1 MIKWRTEK
9 VRPTYVPTFCVGLD
23 GMCRVLLGRCCR
35 LIEDAVSTIYRAFIF
50 RSAVA
55 PPPTHGCWLTVFVA
69 VLRFILCLAHCRPTL
84 TLHFLA
90 VGLHIPHCITF
101 LSQDNVY
108 LLVDAGLPFLH

>member
-55 PPPTHGCWLTVFVA
+55 PPPPQAF
-69 VLRFILCLAHCRPTL
+69 
-84 TLHFLA
+84 
-90 VGLHIPHCITF
+90 
-101 LSQDNVY
+101 
-108 LLVDAGLPFLH
+108 GLPFVVLGPRFLKCYTNFQSQPPFNVVEIGTRFQTL

>member
-55 PPPTHGCWLTVFVA
+55 PPPPPRLWVSRFLSGPQLFSNLFTFLRGAPSEVF
-69 VLRFILCLAHCRPTL
+69 LAAEL
-84 TLHFLA
+84 TLK
-90 VGLHIPHCITF
+90 IY
-101 LSQDNVY
+101 SS
-108 LLVDAGLPFLH
+108 LLLM

>member
-55 PPPTHGCWLTVFVA
+55 PPPRGVCGCTFSLLDSDFLNALIISAATPPGLVRQTSELYSLKSNPLLA
-69 VLRFILCLAHCRPTL
+69 LCFHKKR
-84 TLHFLA
+84 
-90 VGLHIPHCITF
+90 
-101 LSQDNVY
+101 
-108 LLVDAGLPFLH
+108 

>member
-55 PPPTHGCWLTVFVA
+55 PHPHQALGLPRVRGGA
-69 VLRFILCLAHCRPTL
+69 RFFHCLALFCGPP
-84 TLHFLA
+84 HFHLFSCA
-90 VGLHIPHCITF
+90 HELFKVLY
-101 LSQDNVY
+101 Y
-108 LLVDAGLPFLH
+108 LVNDKISCLYTIKLWSG

>member
-55 PPPTHGCWLTVFVA
+55 PPPRVVWGGACLSRGRDFRNA
-69 VLRFILCLAHCRPTL
+69 VTISEAPPPSALLHRDRGYRNAMTFSDETRDGQILKLDR
-84 TLHFLA
+84 
-90 VGLHIPHCITF
+90 G
-101 LSQDNVY
+101 S
-108 LLVDAGLPFLH
+108 

>member
-35 LIEDAVSTIYRAFIF
+35 LIEDAVSTIYRAFTF

-55 PPPTHGCWLTVFVA
+55 PPPPRGCRLPVLVA
-69 VLRFILCLAHCRPTL
+69 VTRFRTGEHPLAIPSTYATPECGFRLKKKQTNIN
-84 TLHFLA
+84 
-90 VGLHIPHCITF
+90 IPHQ
-101 LSQDNVY
+101 L
-108 LLVDAGLPFLH
+108 

>member
-55 PPPTHGCWLTVFVA
+55 PPPPARLGLTVVAAGPRFLKFCNHFVNHPA
-69 VLRFILCLAHCRPTL
+69 CHVFQVGPRFLDCLY
-84 TLHFLA
+84 F
-90 VGLHIPHCITF
+90 
-101 LSQDNVY
+101 Y
-108 LLVDAGLPFLH
+108 

>member
-55 PPPTHGCWLTVFVA
+55 PPPTLGLGCRVCA
-69 VLRFILCLAHCRPTL
+69 VVERFFSYSDIFPGAHAC
-84 TLHFLA
+84 H
-90 VGLHIPHCITF
+90 TF
-101 LSQDNVY
+101 ARGPRY
-108 LLVDAGLPFLH
+108 LKC

>member
-55 PPPTHGCWLTVFVA
+55 PPPPRGLGFPFFP
-69 VLRFILCLAHCRPTL
+69 LGPRFLNDFA
-84 TLHFLA
+84 
-90 VGLHIPHCITF
+90 
-101 LSQDNVY
+101 LSLGDPPFPV
-108 LLVDAGLPFLH
+108 LLVKGVVWGKSVW